1 VSFVEKFLFGF
12 GLSELG
18 MEMLVVQPASFVAEQ
33 LEQLR
38 AIYLDSFPSYE
49 RADFSFLVESIAA
62 GERWLFTAT
71 RDDSLLG
78 FAILVPRIAR
88 DIHLLEYLAV
98 ARDARGA
105 GIGGRLLDDVRAAI
119 RDAQSARGILLE
131 VEHDAEGVADE
142 RALRARR
149 LAFYLRHGARVIDDA
164 PNYRVPLTDRAGTL
178 RMKLLWLPVATN
190 ADAPR
195 GEALRACVAGIFSK
209 SYGVNAADALAREIL
224 VGGK

>member
-1 VSFVEKFLFGF
+1 MDAFEITA
-12 GLSELG
+12 
-18 MEMLVVQPASFVAEQ
+18 PRQ
-33 LEQLR
+33 LEAKWLESFR

-98 ARDARGA
+98 ARNARGA
-105 GIGGRLLDDVRAAI
+105 GIGGRLLDGVRAAI

-178 RMKLLWLPVATN
+178 RMKLLWLPVT
-190 ADAPR
+190 ADADVPR
-195 GEALRACVAGIFSK
+195 GEALRACIAGILRK

-224 VGGK
+224 AGSE